1 MAFMGVRMSWLME
14 ERNELLARLA
24 SSAAVTARS
33 RRARISWS
41 AVTSVSEKMV
51 FSRSASITGRAVM
64 RSHCERPSAGLSAS
78 NSQVRALSPA
88 PECTM
93 AATLA

>member
-24 SSAAVTARS
+24 SSAAVAARS

-41 AVTSVSEKMV
+41 AVTSVSEKRV

-64 RSHCERPSAGLSAS
+64 RSHCERPSAELCAS

-93 AATLA
+93 AATWV